1 MTDVPLPPLADRLVA
16 AVGLMQERGRRIAGL
31 VHAFA
36 ARHSLPDRERAW
48 RIRAAETRVVDAL
61 AVLLEPNRDRLRCSP
76 SEAARR
82 LRLMTLALSS
92 PRLIDTDPLPADE
105 IVSMFLDGLRAR
117 AEIPGRTPAT
127 SSIGVPSC

>member
-1 MTDVPLPPLADRLVA
+1 
-16 AVGLMQERGRRIAGL
+16 
-31 VHAFA
+31 
-36 ARHSLPDRERAW
+36 
-48 RIRAAETRVVDAL
+48 VVDAL
-61 AVLLEPNRDRLRCSP
+61 AVLLEPDRDQLRCSP

-105 IVSMFLDGLRAR
+105 IVSMFLDGLRAH
-117 AEIPGRTPAT
+117 AEIPERTTAP